1 MINTLE
7 NIATIHIGARVLP
20 ADASDVSAGAYLQT
34 GDFDEFGRL
43 IPFRPL
49 TQIDKNQDVPERA
62 WVKPGDILL
71 TGKSNRNTAILYQ
84 EKYPIAVASATFF
97 VLRVVDPDALLPAFL
112 ACYLNQPATQAQIRS
127 RISSATTVP
136 TLNKKD
142 LLDLPVPILPMA
154 TQQCLVSLYNTFLTI
169 RDLNTQIITHHENL
183 VTQCFST
190 IISGQTHPP
199 KN

>member
-1 MINTLE
+1 MISTLE
-7 NIATIHIGARVLP
+7 NIATIHIGARMVP
-20 ADASDVSAGAYLQT
+20 TNASGISAGAYLQT

-43 IPFRPL
+43 IPFRSL
-49 TQIDKNQDVPERA
+49 IQIDRNQEVPDRA
-62 WVKPGDILL
+62 WVKPGNILL

-84 EKYPIAVASATFF
+84 ENYPVAVASAAFF
-97 VLRVVDPDALLPAFL
+97 VLRVTEPDTFLPAFL

-127 RISSATTVP
+127 RVGSATTVP

-142 LLDLPVPILPMA
+142 LLDLPIPILPMA
-154 TQQCLVSLYNTFLTI
+154 TQQYLVSLYNTFLTI

-190 IISGQTHPP
+190 IISGQTQPP
-199 KN
+199 GN